1 MEFRFANP
9 EKIRTHGISL
19 VEGQKS
25 RFFDHAGEKG
35 EKKRETQPPA
45 IAELFEGGAS
55 MTGEKNDGFVFI
67 DRFICLEEL
76 CKLCH
81 ISKRKA
87 KWLLEN
93 EIIPCVRSGNK
104 RHRYKIK
111 LSDAMAFQK
120 DQESDCVI
128 YT

>member
-1 MEFRFANP
+1 
-9 EKIRTHGISL
+9 
-19 VEGQKS
+19 
-25 RFFDHAGEKG
+25 
-35 EKKRETQPPA
+35 
-45 IAELFEGGAS
+45 

-87 KWLLEN
+87 KWLLDN
-93 EIIPCVRSGNK
+93 EIIPCVRSGNE

-111 LSDAMAFQK
+111 LSDATAFQK
-120 DQESDCVI
+120 DQESDRVI
-128 YT
+128 YTYWHGSRR